1 MQEQKLLEKIQA
13 VCQNALTDSLTGIY
27 LHGSLAFGCFQWE
40 KSDIDFLV
48 VVHRKPTQKEK
59 ESLLSGLLVLEGD
72 CPPKGLEM
80 SVVLENVCNPF
91 VYPTPFELHYSKF
104 HRERARK
111 NPADFCRSMNGTDP
125 DLAAHMTV
133 VQKAGIVLCGPEISR
148 VFAPVPRACYLDSI
162 LRDAEDA
169 PEEIQEN
176 PVYYVLNLCRVLA
189 CLEEGQVLSKQQ
201 GGEWGLKHLSEKY
214 GPLIQQSLD
223 AYAGKGEVCTPPE
236 SLVSFAEEMLARI
249 HRLSHMIL

>member
-48 VVHRKPTQKEK
+48 VVRRKPTQKEK
-59 ESLLSGLLVLEGD
+59 ESLLSGLLALEGN

-80 SVVLENVCNPF
+80 SVVLENVCNP
-91 VYPTPFELHYSKF
+91 VVSPTPFELHYSKF

-133 VQKAGIVLCGPEISR
+133 VQKAGIVLCGPGNLPCICSGSQSVLFGQHSQRCRERTGGNPGESGVLRFEPLSGAGLSGRGAGIVQTAGRR
-148 VFAPVPRACYLDSI
+148 VGAETFA
-162 LRDAEDA
+162 
-169 PEEIQEN
+169 
-176 PVYYVLNLCRVLA
+176 
-189 CLEEGQVLSKQQ
+189 
-201 GGEWGLKHLSEKY
+201 
-214 GPLIQQSLD
+214 
-223 AYAGKGEVCTPPE
+223 GEVRLIDSAVSGCICWKGR
-236 SLVSFAEEMLARI
+236 SLHPAGIACFVRGGNADADS
-249 HRLSHMIL
+249 

>member
-59 ESLLSGLLVLEGD
+59 ESLLSGLLALEGD

-111 NPADFCRSMNGTDP
+111 NPADFCRSMNGTDC

-162 LRDAEDA
+162 LRDAESA

-176 PVYYVLNLCRVLA
+176 P
-189 CLEEGQVLSKQQ
+189 
-201 GGEWGLKHLSEKY
+201 
-214 GPLIQQSLD
+214 
-223 AYAGKGEVCTPPE
+223 
-236 SLVSFAEEMLARI
+236 
-249 HRLSHMIL
+249 SHE